1 MSAEI
6 TNATPLE
13 EEVAAQKLPDAD
25 QLANRF
31 ALCPRDHEAS
41 AERHA
46 EVMEKLDFGRA
57 CGDYMAVARWTPQ
70 DGWVDKKVE
79 AYGPLALSPAAAV
92 FHYAQEIFEG
102 LKAFRRA
109 DGSIWCFRPGFNAA
123 RFNQSARRMAMPE
136 LDVWDFVGS
145 LVTTVRADKRWVPGG
160 ENTSLYLRPFMIADE
175 EFLGVHT
182 ALQYR
187 YVLITSPVG
196 PYFKDGVAPVSIW
209 VSTDYHRAAPGGT
222 GDAKTGGNYAASLLP
237 QQMAAE
243 RGYEQV
249 LYLDA
254 KTSTNLEELGGMNV
268 FVVRADGTVQTP
280 RLTGTILEGGTRGA
294 LIQLMEDRGITVDQ
308 VDIALADLL
317 DDIASGQVTEMFAC
331 GTAAVITPICQLG
344 GEIDGAEFEVTL
356 EGTELAMVLLAEMT
370 GIQRGTVPDPHNWM
384 YRLA

>member
-1 MSAEI
+1 MLDIKI
-6 TNATPLE
+6 TRTAHP
-13 EEVAAQKLPDAD
+13 K
-25 QLANRF
+25 
-31 ALCPRDHEAS
+31 
-41 AERHA
+41 
-46 EVMEKLDFGRA
+46 EK
-57 CGDYMAVARWTPQ
+57 PQ
-70 DGWVDKKVE
+70 DESKLGFGKKFSDHMFVMDYTEGEGWHDARIVP
-79 AYGPLALSPAAAV
+79 YGPWEMDPATTV

-136 LDVWDFVGS
+136 LDVLDFVGS
-145 LVTTVRADKRWVPGG
+145 LVTTVRADKRWVPGA

-187 YVLITSPVG
+187 YVLISSPVG

-209 VSTDYHRAAPGGT
+209 VSTDFHRAAPGGT

-237 QQMAAE
+237 QQLAAK

-294 LIQLMEDRGITVDQ
+294 LIQLMEDRGIIVEQ
-308 VDIALADLL
+308 IDIALTDLL
-317 DDIASGQVTEMFAC
+317 DDIAAGRILEMFAC
-331 GTAAVITPICQLG
+331 GTAAVITPIGRLAG
-344 GEIDGAEFEVTL
+344 NDFDITL
-356 EGTELAMVLLAEMT
+356 DGTETALSLLDEMT
-370 GIQRGTVPDPHNWM
+370 GIQRGTLPDRHGWM